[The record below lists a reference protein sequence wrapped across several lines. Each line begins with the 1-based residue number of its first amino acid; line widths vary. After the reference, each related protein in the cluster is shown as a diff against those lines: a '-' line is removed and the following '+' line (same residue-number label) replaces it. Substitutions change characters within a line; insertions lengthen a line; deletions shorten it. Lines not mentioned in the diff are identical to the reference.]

1 MRAFQLTVLGALA
14 VLLAGC
20 GDDVPAKRARQRP
33 MPGGVATAAPSPA
46 ALPTSV
52 ASATPTGPHF
62 DPRSIEIGYGPCEG
76 QCPVFT
82 ITLFADGRGI
92 FDGKGAGPFTDIE
105 TTTLVGSRTF
115 KVSPQTYREV
125 VAALDPV
132 RPHGRRMIVE
142 NEPGE
147 CADYFPEG
155 ASRSIA
161 WAGGAGRMDALHW
174 ATGCVEPRYAP
185 IQRSINS
192 VLAKLPVIEWIGLNR
207 RGSAIE

>member
-1 MRAFQLTVLGALA
+1 MRGFRTAALA
-14 VLLAGC
+14 ALILLLSGC
-20 GDDVPAKRARQRP
+20 GDDVPAKRGRQRP
-33 MPGGVATAAPSPA
+33 MPGGVATGAPSPVS
-46 ALPTSV
+46 LPTSL
-52 ASATPTGPHF
+52 ASPAPAGPRF
-62 DPRSIEIGYGPCEG
+62 DPSSIEIGYGPCEG

-92 FDGKGAGPFTDIE
+92 FDGKGAGPFTDMD

-125 VAALDPV
+125 VAALEPV
-132 RPHGRRMIVE
+132 RPSGRRMIVE

-147 CADYFPEG
+147 CADHIPDG

-161 WAGGAGRMDALHW
+161 WAGEAGRSDALHW

-192 VLAKLPVIEWIGLNR
+192 ALAKLPVIEWIGLTR
-207 RGSAIE
+207 RSSAIE